1 MSHYII
7 KSDFWHDRIANI
19 AKLGISPLTAIDIGA
34 NIGEWCLNFKS
45 HFPNANV
52 LSVEANPQHEA
63 ELRSNNP
70 NSMIA
75 LMGIMEVDE
84 IEFYINP
91 ESRNDVGASLYR
103 EATSWGNYAQPI
115 MLPMI
120 TLDSLNQKFDW
131 IKMDVQGAEL
141 DALKGGVKTLEK
153 AMVVELELS
162 LMKFNRNAPLASEVI
177 TWMYLNGFE
186 LFDLTEHIYVEEN
199 EDGIHKLMQ
208 LNVLFLNRNY
218 HHLLDMKG

>member
-1 MSHYII
+1 
-7 KSDFWHDRIANI
+7 
-19 AKLGISPLTAIDIGA
+19 
-34 NIGEWCLNFKS
+34 
-45 HFPNANV
+45 
-52 LSVEANPQHEA
+52 
-63 ELRSNNP
+63 
-70 NSMIA
+70 
-75 LMGIMEVDE
+75 
-84 IEFYINP
+84 
-91 ESRNDVGASLYR
+91 
-103 EATSWGNYAQPI
+103 
-115 MLPMI
+115 
-120 TLDSLNQKFDW
+120 LNQKFDW